1 MNRPTD
7 RFIGVGG
14 STNPNDCSVVTADGK
29 VISMAGGDT
38 VGTSV
43 HGEST
48 ADKRSEARERVV
60 EEHKKEEKDKLPIKL
75 EKWDDILDHVKPYI
89 ISDAHFIVVPDQ
101 EEGTA
106 WFFPTCSTYFIASSA
121 WADLCE
127 YGMNWWAE
135 RSEEMA
141 YINEDLPSP
150 YDDPALEPLLGMVRP
165 KIVEDSP

>member
-7 RFIGVGG
+7 RFIGTGG
-14 STNPNDCSVVTADGK
+14 GANPNDCSVVTADGK

-60 EEHKKEEKDKLPIKL
+60 EEHKKEEKDKLPVKL
-75 EKWDDILDHVKPYI
+75 NKWDDILDHIKPFV
-89 ISDAHFIVVPDQ
+89 ISDAHFIVVRDQ
-101 EEGTA
+101 AEGTA
-106 WFFPTCSTYFIASSA
+106 WFFPTSNTYFIASTD
-121 WADLCE
+121 WTDLCE
-127 YGMNWWAE
+127 YGMSWWAE
-135 RSEEMA
+135 RSEQMA